1 MDETLASTGE
11 FGAIERITD
20 GLRQPAS
27 TLLGPGDDAA
37 VVAAA
42 SGSVVACTD
51 TIVESVDFRFDWSSP
66 QQVGRKAAAINLAD
80 ISAMGAVP
88 TALLATLSAPA
99 ETELAVLEGIGA
111 GMAEEAAS
119 LGAGLVGGDLSSANQ
134 LVISVTA
141 LGDLEG
147 RAAVTRSGAR
157 PENVVA
163 VAGKL
168 GWSAAGFAVLSRG
181 FRAPGAVVNV
191 HRCPQPPYAEGPR
204 AAVAGA
210 TAMTDVS
217 DGLLAD
223 LGHIAGASGVAIDLR
238 AEALAPD
245 DRLVEVGS
253 ALGADPLSWV
263 LTGGED
269 HALVATFAVAAAV
282 PEQWRIIGEVA
293 EGSGVTVDGAEH
305 EGAQGWQHYR

>member
-51 TIVESVDFRFDWSSP
+51 TIVESVDFRLDWSSP

-111 GMAEEAAS
+111 GMAEEAAN

-157 PENVVA
+157 PGNVVA

-191 HRCPQPPYAEGPR
+191 HRCPQPPYAEGQR
-204 AAVAGA
+204 AAAAGA

-223 LGHIAGASGVAIDLR
+223 LGHIAAASGVAIDLR
-238 AEALAPD
+238 AEALTPD
-245 DRLVEVGS
+245 DRLIEVGS
-253 ALGADPLSWV
+253 ALGADPMSWV

-269 HALVATFAVAAAV
+269 HALAATFAVAAAV
-282 PEQWRIIGEVA
+282 PEQWLIIGEVT
-293 EGSGVTVDGAEH
+293 EGSGVTVDGAEY